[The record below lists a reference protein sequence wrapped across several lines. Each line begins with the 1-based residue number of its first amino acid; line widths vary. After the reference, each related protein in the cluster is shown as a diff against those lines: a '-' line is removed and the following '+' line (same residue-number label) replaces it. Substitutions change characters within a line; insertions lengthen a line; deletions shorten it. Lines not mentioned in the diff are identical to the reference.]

1 MEELVLKDRFEEA
14 KSRDLMA
21 EKFRI
26 SGPPRTQRHS
36 DVTAGEV
43 PNSTQPP
50 LTSVPVSGGD
60 QQPATM
66 PLGARGS
73 CSRCFTC
80 GMEGHIARSCSYK
93 K

>member
-50 LTSVPVSGGD
+50 LTSLLHLRDGGTYS
-60 QQPATM
+60 QVLLLQEVRPM
-66 PLGARGS
+66 
-73 CSRCFTC
+73 
-80 GMEGHIARSCSYK
+80 
-93 K
+93 